1 MRNATKH
8 GNVCLQFDVF
18 RTRLVTGSEDCL
30 FINVYTPSIKPKY
43 LMPVMFVIHGGKF
56 IWGSGNDDIY
66 GPDFLMDEKDL
77 IMVTFNYRL
86 DNLGYT
92 SLHTAEVP
100 GNAAM
105 KDQVAALRW
114 VKRNIMS
121 FGGDPSQV
129 TIFGESSGS
138 MSCIAHS
145 LSPMSRGLF
154 RRVIAMSGTTVGPF
168 TVEFEPQRRAFV
180 LAKRLGF
187 DTSNITA
194 LLEFLQRVPASQL
207 VNIDTPVIA
216 AEEYLVNASLIF
228 TVPVVEKDFGQE
240 RFLVEPY
247 DTSLRK
253 GRSIVDVLLG
263 FTSLE
268 GLFFINEIE
277 NTPLIEK
284 SDRYPE
290 ALVPRNIF
298 YDSSPR
304 KHLKIAE
311 LIKQYYTGSKLKS
324 LKTVPQFVQYITD
337 AFHYSTIKYADL
349 LSWYGRNETIYM
361 YEFTSISER
370 NIFGQAG
377 ERYGLTGV
385 SHFDD
390 LMYIFN
396 PNYYNLGVDKNATS
410 YKMIRQMCA
419 LLTNFVVYG

>member
-1 MRNATKH
+1 M
-8 GNVCLQFDVF
+8 F
-18 RTRLVTGSEDCL
+18 RTRLVTGREDCL
-30 FINVYTPSIKPKY
+30 FINVYTPSIKPKS

-77 IMVTFNYRL
+77 VMVTFNYRL

>member
-30 FINVYTPSIKPKY
+30 FINVYTPSIKPKS

-66 GPDFLMDEKDL
+66 GPDFLMDEKDFV
-77 IMVTFNYRL
+77 IVTFNYRL
-86 DNLGYT
+86 DNIGYT

-337 AFHYSTIKYADL
+337 AFHYSTIKYADF
-349 LSWYGRNETIYM
+349 LSWYGRNENIYM

>member
-1 MRNATKH
+1 M
-8 GNVCLQFDVF
+8 F

-30 FINVYTPSIKPKY
+30 FINVYTPSIKPKS

-66 GPDFLMDEKDL
+66 GPDFLMDEKDFV
-77 IMVTFNYRL
+77 IVTFNYRL
-86 DNLGYT
+86 DNIGYT

-268 GLFFINEIE
+268 GLFFINETE
-277 NTPLIEK
+277 NTIEK

-349 LSWYGRNETIYM
+349 LSWYGRNDNIYL

>member
-8 GNVCLQFDVF
+8 GKVCLQFDVF
-18 RTRLVTGSEDCL
+18 RTRRVTGSEDCL
-30 FINVYTPSIKPKY
+30 FINVYTPSIKPKS

-66 GPDFLMDEKDL
+66 GPDFLMDEKDFV
-77 IMVTFNYRL
+77 IVTFNYRL
-86 DNLGYT
+86 DNIGYT

-337 AFHYSTIKYADL
+337 AFHYSTIKHADL
-349 LSWYGRNETIYM
+349 LSWYGRNENIYM

>member
-1 MRNATKH
+1 M
-8 GNVCLQFDVF
+8 F

-30 FINVYTPSIKPKY
+30 FINVYTPSIKPKS

-66 GPDFLMDEKDL
+66 GPDFLMDEKDFV
-77 IMVTFNYRL
+77 IVTFNYRL
-86 DNLGYT
+86 DNIGYT

-268 GLFFINEIE
+268 GLFFINETE
-277 NTPLIEK
+277 NTIEK

-349 LSWYGRNETIYM
+349 LSWYGRKENIYM

-396 PNYYNLGVDKNATS
+396 PKYYNLGVDKNATS

>member
-1 MRNATKH
+1 MRNATKR

-30 FINVYTPSIKPKY
+30 FINVYTPSIKPKS

-66 GPDFLMDEKDL
+66 GPDFLMDEKDFV
-77 IMVTFNYRL
+77 IVTFNYRL
-86 DNLGYT
+86 DNIGYT

-129 TIFGESSGS
+129 TIFGGSSGS

-268 GLFFINEIE
+268 GLFFINETE
-277 NTPLIEK
+277 NTIEK

-324 LKTVPQFVQYITD
+324 LKTVPQFVQYLTD

-396 PNYYNLGVDKNATS
+396 PKYYNLGVDKNATS

>member
-30 FINVYTPSIKPKY
+30 FINVYTPSIKPKS

-240 RFLVEPY
+240 RFLVEPF

-268 GLFFINEIE
+268 GLFFINETE
-277 NTPLIEK
+277 NTIEK

-298 YDSSPR
+298 YDSSPS

-324 LKTVPQFVQYITD
+324 LKTVPQFVQYLTD

>member
-1 MRNATKH
+1 M
-8 GNVCLQFDVF
+8 F

-30 FINVYTPSIKPKY
+30 FINVYTPSIKPKS

-66 GPDFLMDEKDL
+66 GPDFLMDEKDFV
-77 IMVTFNYRL
+77 IVTFNYRL
-86 DNLGYT
+86 DNIGYT

-268 GLFFINEIE
+268 GLFFINETE
-277 NTPLIEK
+277 NTIEK

-337 AFHYSTIKYADL
+337 AFHYSTIKHADL
-349 LSWYGRNETIYM
+349 LSWYGRNENIYM